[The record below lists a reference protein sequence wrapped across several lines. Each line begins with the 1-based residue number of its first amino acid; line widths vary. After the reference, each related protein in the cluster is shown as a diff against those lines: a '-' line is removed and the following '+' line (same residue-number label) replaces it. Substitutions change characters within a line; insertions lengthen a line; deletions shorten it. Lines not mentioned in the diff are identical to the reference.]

1 MYPFWKL
8 PEIKLAPDVIFNIG
22 PLPVTNTLFATW
34 ITIIVLVAIT
44 FFATR
49 RQDLI
54 PRGIQ
59 NFAEWA
65 VESLLGLVESVAGK
79 ERGKKFFP
87 LVATFFI
94 FILFANLLDILPGVD
109 TIGWVNLTA
118 IQQAHL
124 APPASIFLF
133 GVYSNKIVPWLR
145 PATTDLNLT
154 IGMALVSVIVTQFFG
169 FYMLGA
175 KHYLGRFFKFTSP
188 INFYVGLLELVS
200 EIARI
205 ISLSFRLFGNIFAG
219 TIVLAIFA
227 LLLPVIGGVV
237 FIPFELF
244 VAFLQAFI
252 FALLTLVFL
261 QISTSAEEHKPASER
276 EAREEFAQNE
286 EKEEKLAGVTD

>member
-1 MYPFWKL
+1 VYPFWKL

-34 ITIIVLVAIT
+34 ITIIVLVVIT

-133 GVYSNKIVPWLR
+133 GDYSNKIVPWLR

-169 FYMLGA
+169 FSMLGA

-200 EIARI
+200 EIART

-261 QISTSAEEHKPASER
+261 QIATSEEEHKPASES

>member
-1 MYPFWKL
+1 VYPLWKL

-54 PRGIQ
+54 PRGMQ

-94 FILFANLLDILPGVD
+94 FILFANLLDIFPGVD
-109 TIGWVNLTA
+109 TIGRVNLTA

-133 GVYSNKIVPWLR
+133 GDYSNKIVPWLR

-169 FYMLGA
+169 FLMLGA
-175 KHYLGRFFKFTSP
+175 KQYLGRFFKFTSP

-227 LLLPVIGGVV
+227 LLLPVAGGVV

-261 QISTSAEEHKPASER
+261 QIATSEEEHKPASER
-276 EAREEFAQNE
+276 EAREEVAQN
-286 EKEEKLAGVTD
+286 EEKLAGVTD

>member
-1 MYPFWKL
+1 VYPFWKL
-8 PEIKLAPDVIFNIG
+8 PEIKLAPDVIFSIG
-22 PLPVTNTLFATW
+22 PLPVTNTLLATW
-34 ITIIVLVAIT
+34 ITIIILVVLT

-54 PRGIQ
+54 PRGMQ

-94 FILFANLLDILPGVD
+94 FILFANLLDIFPGVD

-124 APPASIFLF
+124 PPPTGILLF
-133 GVYSNKIVPWLR
+133 GDYSNKIVPWFR

-169 FYMLGA
+169 FSMLGA
-175 KHYLGRFFKFTSP
+175 KRYLGRFFKFTSP

-200 EIARI
+200 EMARI

-227 LLLPVIGGVV
+227 LLLPIVGGVV

-261 QISTSAEEHKPASER
+261 QIATSEEEHQASSER
-276 EAREEFAQNE
+276 EAREEFVENV
-286 EKEEKLAGVTD
+286 EKEEKLAG

>member
-1 MYPFWKL
+1 MLWKL
-8 PEIKLAPDVIFNIG
+8 PEIKLAPDTIFYIG
-22 PLPVTNTLFATW
+22 PLPVTNTLFCTW
-34 ITIIVLVAIT
+34 VTIIILVALT
-44 FFATR
+44 FAATR
-49 RQDLI
+49 RRDLI
-54 PRGIQ
+54 PRGMQ

-79 ERGKKFFP
+79 EKGKKFFP
-87 LVATFFI
+87 LVATFFLFI
-94 FILFANLLDILPGVD
+94 FVANLLDIFPGVD

-124 APPASIFLF
+124 APPTSIFLF
-133 GVYSNKIVPWLR
+133 GDYSNKIVPWLR

-154 IGMALVSVIVTQFFG
+154 ISMALVSVIVTQAFG
-169 FYMLGA
+169 FYMVGP
-175 KHYLGRFFKFTSP
+175 KYLARFFKFTSP

-200 EIARI
+200 EIARV

-227 LLLPVIGGVV
+227 LLLPVLGGVV

-252 FALLTLVFL
+252 FSLLTLVFL
-261 QISTSAEEHKPASER
+261 QIATSEEEHKPVSEH
-276 EAREEFAQNE
+276 EAREEFVQHE
-286 EKEEKLAGVTD
+286 EKVAGVRD

>member
-1 MYPFWKL
+1 VYPFWKL

-34 ITIIVLVAIT
+34 ITIIVLAAIT

-79 ERGKKFFP
+79 EKGKKFFP

-94 FILFANLLDILPGVD
+94 FILFANLLDIFPGVD

-133 GVYSNKIVPWLR
+133 GDYSNKIVTWLR

-169 FYMLGA
+169 FSMLGA
-175 KHYLGRFFKFTSP
+175 KQYLGRFFKLTSP

-261 QISTSAEEHKPASER
+261 QIATSEEEHKPASEH

>member
-22 PLPVTNTLFATW
+22 PLPVTNTLLCTW
-34 ITIIVLVAIT
+34 ITIIILVVLT

-54 PRGIQ
+54 PRGMQ

-79 ERGKKFFP
+79 ERGRKFFP

-94 FILFANLLDILPGVD
+94 FILFANLLDIFPGVD

-124 APPASIFLF
+124 SPPAGIFLF
-133 GVYSNKIVPWLR
+133 GDYSNKIVPWFR

-169 FYMLGA
+169 FSMLGV
-175 KHYLGRFFKFTSP
+175 KRYLGRFFKFTSP

-200 EIARI
+200 EMARI

-227 LLLPVIGGVV
+227 LLLPIVGGVV

-261 QISTSAEEHKPASER
+261 QIATSEEEHQASSER
-276 EAREEFAQNE
+276 EAREEFVENV
-286 EKEEKLAGVTD
+286 EKEEKLAG

>member
-34 ITIIVLVAIT
+34 ITIIVLAAIT

-54 PRGIQ
+54 PRGMQ

-133 GVYSNKIVPWLR
+133 GIYSNKIVPWLR

-169 FYMLGA
+169 FSMLGA

-200 EIARI
+200 EIART

-227 LLLPVIGGVV
+227 LLLPVIGGVI

-261 QISTSAEEHKPASER
+261 QIATSEEEHKPASES

>member
-22 PLPVTNTLFATW
+22 PLPVTNTLLCTW
-34 ITIIVLVAIT
+34 ITIIVLVVLT

-54 PRGIQ
+54 PRGMQ

-79 ERGKKFFP
+79 EKGRKFFP

-94 FILFANLLDILPGVD
+94 FILFANLLDIFPGVD
-109 TIGWVNLTA
+109 TIGWVDLTA
-118 IQQAHL
+118 IRQAHL
-124 APPASIFLF
+124 APPTSIFLF
-133 GVYSNKIVPWLR
+133 GDYSNKIVPWLR

-169 FYMLGA
+169 LSMLGT
-175 KHYLGRFFKFTSP
+175 KRYLGRFFKFTSP

-227 LLLPVIGGVV
+227 LLLPVVGGVV

-261 QISTSAEEHKPASER
+261 QIATSEEEHQASSER
-276 EAREEFAQNE
+276 EAREEFVENV
-286 EKEEKLAGVTD
+286 EKEEKLAG

>member
-1 MYPFWKL
+1 VYPFWKL

-22 PLPVTNTLFATW
+22 PLPVTNTLFGTW

-94 FILFANLLDILPGVD
+94 FILFANLLDIFPGVD
-109 TIGWVNLTA
+109 TIGRVNLTA

-124 APPASIFLF
+124 APPTSIFLF

-169 FYMLGA
+169 FSMLGA
-175 KHYLGRFFKFTSP
+175 KQYLGRFFKFTSP

-227 LLLPVIGGVV
+227 LLLPVIGDVI

-261 QISTSAEEHKPASER
+261 QIATSEEEHKPVSES
-276 EAREEFAQNE
+276 EAREEFARNE